1 MSSIKISIFTPT
13 YNRAF
18 SLHRVFDSLQK
29 QTYRNFEWIVVDDG
43 STDNTE
49 ALIKEYKKNAD
60 FDIIYYWQKNQGKHV
75 AINKGISLASG
86 ELFSIVDSDDY
97 IISNALELFIYYY
110 TKIKKDSTIAGLSF
124 PIVTKSGEFLTKN
137 FIQKEL
143 ICNSFDLSYKFKIS
157 GEMAKVMKLEIMR
170 NFPFPQFTNEK
181 FCPESLIWK
190 RIALSY
196 KLYFINNPLYIGE
209 YLEHGISS
217 NYWENMKKSPQTA
230 ILYFT
235 EMSNYKKIPLKIRL
249 FTLENYWKFSNVN
262 TSLSFFE
269 KLKKVPFFLSI
280 YVIIRIYFKSFLN
293 KVKNKKS

>member
-18 SLHRVFDSLQK
+18 SIHRVFESLQK

-49 ALIKEYKKNAD
+49 TLIKEYEKNAD

-75 AINKGISLASG
+75 AINKGTSLASG

-97 IISNALELFIYYY
+97 IRENYVETILFYFN
-110 TKIKKDSTIAGLSF
+110 KIKNNPTIAGITTPRGNQSKVGIL
-124 PIVTKSGEFLTKN
+124 PN
-137 FIQKEL
+137 DEL
-143 ICNSFDLSYKFKIS
+143 ICNSFDLYKYDIH
-157 GEMAKVMKLEIMR
+157 GERDMIIRTNILR
-170 NFPFPQFTNEK
+170 NFPFPQFHEEN
-181 FCPESLIWK
+181 FCPESLVWK
-190 RIALSY
+190 RMSTKY
-196 KLYFINNPLYIGE
+196 NFYFVNKIIQIGE
-209 YLEHGISS
+209 YQKDGLSAS
-217 NYWENMKKSPQTA
+217 YWENMKKSPQTA

-235 EMSNYKKIPLKIRL
+235 EMSNYKKIPLKTRL

-293 KVKNKKS
+293 KVKNNKS